1 MAQAGNPAVA
11 EAPVQR
17 TQPPAAVVPVAAPAA
32 ARIEDP
38 WAGYL
43 HVSTSIA
50 VDAAIVGLTVREL
63 FRLEKGSIVATGQP
77 VESNV
82 PMHVGGALMG
92 WGEFQVVGDRLAV
105 RVAEL
110 A

>member
-1 MAQAGNPAVA
+1 MPQSSNPAVA

-17 TQPPAAVVPVAAPAA
+17 MQPAPADA
-32 ARIEDP
+32 SAPTLVVNRAEDP

-43 HVSTSIA
+43 HVSTSLA
-50 VDAAIVGLTVREL
+50 ADAAVVGLTVREL

-82 PMHVGGALMG
+82 PMRAGGALIG
-92 WGEFQVVGDRLAV
+92 WCEFQVVGERLAV